1 MNNEIDNLLEDNI
14 HLMTEIDNILD
25 KNTNQINNIKNSY
38 QNVDNDNQI
47 STYYLNR
54 MNNFFYRFYTAI
66 VGKKNPIGKSESKS
80 ENEYVNKRIDNKN
93 LENDDLINVMKEKSN
108 QIKNKIEIQ
117 NDNLFEI
124 NEQVDIN
131 NYRIKKN
138 INLTN
143 DI

>member
-14 HLMTEIDNILD
+14 NLMTEIDNILD

-38 QNVDNDNQI
+38 EKVNNDNQI

-66 VGKKNPIGKSESKS
+66 IGKKNPINKNENK
-80 ENEYVNKRIDNKN
+80 NEYIKKEICNNK

-108 QIKNKIEIQ
+108 QIKNKIETQ

-124 NEQVDIN
+124 NEQVNIN
-131 NYRIKKN
+131 NFRIKKN